1 MAGRLGAA
9 GWLGLASALI
19 GGCSAPQD
27 RIQQHERQ
35 LRSLG
40 ATTAVVSDAW
50 LSGRVS
56 AAYAVTALEQTPA
69 LVERERA
76 ALGTDAELLRDAAG
90 GQLSQAAEQLARQLA
105 AVIGDVERADVAAV
119 RRQLAGMSRA
129 TAERP

>member
-56 AAYAVTALEQTPA
+56 AAYAVTALEQTLA

-76 ALGTDAELLRDAAG
+76 ALGTDAEL
-90 GQLSQAAEQLARQLA
+90 RQLA